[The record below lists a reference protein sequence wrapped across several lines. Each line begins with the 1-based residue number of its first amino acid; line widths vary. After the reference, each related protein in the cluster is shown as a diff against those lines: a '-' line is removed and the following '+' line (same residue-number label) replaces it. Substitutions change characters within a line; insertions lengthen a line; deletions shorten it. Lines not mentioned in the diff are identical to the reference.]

1 MFNPRNIVELL
12 LEEYEH
18 LNSTPIQEEEI
29 RMKSTIK
36 GKLVPQ

>member
-1 MFNPRNIVELL
+1 MFNPRNVVELL

-29 RMKSTIK
+29 LI
-36 GKLVPQ
+36 L